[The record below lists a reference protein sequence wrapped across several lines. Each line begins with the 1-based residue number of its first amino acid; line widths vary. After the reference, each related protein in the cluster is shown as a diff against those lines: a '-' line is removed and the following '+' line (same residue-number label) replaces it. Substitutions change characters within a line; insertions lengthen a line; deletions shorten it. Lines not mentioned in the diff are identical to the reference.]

1 MRTSSGL
8 NSETLPLVLESV
20 ANWKQQRHLTQLPP
34 PCPDLWR

>member
-20 ANWKQQRHLTQLPP
+20 AN
-34 PCPDLWR
+34 